1 MKLEYRHRAKGLWTL
16 GGFIGSAA
24 AGHRAGDKLTHEVER
39 GYGQTTEAGRM

>member
-1 MKLEYRHRAKGLWTL
+1 MKLEYRHRAKGLSL